1 MIMITT
7 KNNFSGA
14 NFEYTSESGCTAN
27 GEYRCENGNIV
38 SVNVNG
44 TIDGKNFWASR
55 DAAGNVNI
63 SGVPVSIIA
72 KVAAEVENIMVEIEE
87 IVHPSTEV

>member
-7 KNNFSGA
+7 KNNFAGA
-14 NFEYTSESGCTAN
+14 NFEYTGQEGCTAN
-27 GEYRCENGNIV
+27 GEYRCENNELV

-44 TIDGKNFWASR
+44 SLDGKNFFANR

-63 SGVPVSIIA
+63 SGVPVSLIA
-72 KVAAEVENIMVEIEE
+72 KVATEVENIMTEIEE

>member
-7 KNNFSGA
+7 KNNFAGA
-14 NFEYTSESGCTAN
+14 NFEYTGQEGCTAN

-38 SVNVNG
+38 SVSVNG
-44 TIDGKNFWASR
+44 TLDEKNFWVSR

-63 SGVPVSIIA
+63 SGVPVSLIA
-72 KVAAEVENIMVEIEE
+72 KVATEAENIMTEIEE

>member
-7 KNNFSGA
+7 KNNFAGA
-14 NFEYTSESGCTAN
+14 NFEYTGQEGCTAN

-38 SVNVNG
+38 SVSVNG
-44 TIDGKNFWASR
+44 TLDGKNFWVSR

-72 KVAAEVENIMVEIEE
+72 KVATEVENIMTEIEE

>member
-1 MIMITT
+1 MITVR
-7 KNNFSGA
+7 NNFAGA
-14 NFEYTSESGCTAN
+14 NFKYTGQEGFTAN
-27 GEYRCENGNIV
+27 GEYRCENNELV

-44 TIDGKNFWASR
+44 SLDGKNFWANR

-72 KVAAEVENIMVEIEE
+72 KVATEVENIMAEIEE
-87 IVHPSTEV
+87 IVHPSTEE

>member
-7 KNNFSGA
+7 KNNYTGA
-14 NFEYTSESGCTAN
+14 NYEYTGQEGCTAN

-38 SVNVNG
+38 SANVNG
-44 TIDGKNFWASR
+44 SLDGKSFFANR

-63 SGVPVSIIA
+63 SGVPVSLIA
-72 KVAAEVENIMVEIEE
+72 KVATEVENIMVEIEE

>member
-1 MIMITT
+1 MITT
-7 KNNFSGA
+7 RNNFAGA
-14 NFEYTSESGCTAN
+14 NFGYTGQEGCTAN
-27 GEYRCENGNIV
+27 GEYRCENNELV

-44 TIDGKNFWASR
+44 SLDGKNFFANR

-72 KVAAEVENIMVEIEE
+72 KVATEVENIMAEIEE